1 MIKHTSIAAA
11 LMTFTA
17 SCSSFIKTEHHITL
31 DHKITIDMNIP
42 AIDLNLKHTHA
53 FLDNNLTYEQ
63 KKLAMIHS
71 EKLAEKQYEKIKN

>member
-17 SCSSFIKTEHHITL
+17 SCSTIKTEHHITL

-42 AIDLNLKHTHA
+42 VIDLNLKHTHT

-71 EKLAEKQYEKIKN
+71 ERLAEKQYEKIKD